1 MKELVRETP
10 VVLWFA
16 WKESG
21 NIPVLVGALGEDKS
35 PSLRA
40 RVKNYTAWI
49 KANMEK

>member
-16 WKESG
+16 WKETYQSW
-21 NIPVLVGALGEDKS
+21 LELWAKCEDKG